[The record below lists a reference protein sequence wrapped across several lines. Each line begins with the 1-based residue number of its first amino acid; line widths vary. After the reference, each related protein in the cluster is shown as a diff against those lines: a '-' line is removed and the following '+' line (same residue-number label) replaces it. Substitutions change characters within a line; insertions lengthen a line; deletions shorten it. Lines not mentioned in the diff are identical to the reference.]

1 MQLSSSRKVRIDRLR
16 RQEDRQR
23 SLAAELLV
31 YQLLEQHWGITTAKL
46 HCKDNGQ
53 PYLSGCDL
61 HVSISHSGDWV
72 ACAVSSCPVGID
84 IERIRPGKGS
94 LSHQRITYRN
104 VGFVCKFEEFRS
116 RIGRDGASADEQDR
130 TFGFVDHFRGFSDR
144 FIPNR

>member
-1 MQLSSSRKVRIDRLR
+1 MGRPVRGFC
-16 RQEDRQR
+16 
-23 SLAAELLV
+23 SV
-31 YQLLEQHWGITTAKL
+31 HTYHT
-46 HCKDNGQ
+46 H
-53 PYLSGCDL
+53 
-61 HVSISHSGDWV
+61 
-72 ACAVSSCPVGID
+72 